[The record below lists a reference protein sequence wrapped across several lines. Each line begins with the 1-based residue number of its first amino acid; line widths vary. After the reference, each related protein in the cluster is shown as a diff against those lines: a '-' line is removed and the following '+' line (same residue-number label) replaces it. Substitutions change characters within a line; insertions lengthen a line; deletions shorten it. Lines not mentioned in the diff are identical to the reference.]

1 MVDLRAALEAGPVR
15 GWWSGLPGVAAVAA
29 GAGLGLDFVVLD
41 LQHGSVTEETLAGSC
56 AAAVSLGLTPL
67 VRTRSASFAD
77 LGRALDLGAH
87 GVIVPSVMD
96 AAHAAEVVRA
106 GHYPPLGHRS
116 SGRVSGGVD
125 RPLVIPMIE
134 TAGAL
139 ADLDAILALGGVDA
153 LYIGPFDLALSLGGP
168 EAIGGPQVT
177 AAIDTVIEHCA
188 AAGMPWGIFTT
199 EGAAARG
206 YAERGCRLV
215 TVTADGAALAAA
227 LREHA
232 ARAGVAA
239 ATGAATGYGATGPS
253 SAVL

>member
-15 GWWSGLPGVAAVAA
+15 GWWCGLPGVAAVAA

-56 AAAVSLGLTPL
+56 AAAVSLGLAPL

-87 GVIVPSVMD
+87 GVIVPSVLD

-106 GHYPPLGHRS
+106 GHYPPLGNRS
-116 SGRVSGGVD
+116 TGRVAGGAD

-139 ADLDAILALGGVDA
+139 ADLDAVLGIEGVDA

-168 EAIGGPQVT
+168 EAIGGPEVT
-177 AAIDTVIEHCA
+177 AAIDTVIARCT
-188 AAGMPWGIFTT
+188 AAGMPWGIFAT
-199 EGAAARG
+199 EGAVARG
-206 YAERGCRLV
+206 YAERGCSLV
-215 TVTADGAALAAA
+215 TVTADAAALARA
-227 LREHA
+227 LGEHA
-232 ARAGVAA
+232 DRARGAA
-239 ATGAATGYGATGPS
+239 APGGVTAGSGGPA
-253 SAVL
+253 SAL